1 MPETRNVT
9 IKVESLGVT
18 QTNHDGSRSQQ
29 VKCFVDELGMRQFP
43 TPIFVPVNAGLQ
55 AGNEYQ
61 VTLAKGKLKPSKEGN
76 WDSDFYWDWV
86 SMADPDAQPQQQA
99 QLPNATEVY
108 AEQTYEAD
116 PWDTPS
122 PPKPKPAWNGQ
133 GCPPGRDSINYSIEM
148 QVIHKDT
155 TLSYPVGTVEHRD
168 AFIAGRAYWLRTVW
182 GIEVPAEEPD
192 PSSL

>member
-9 IKVESLGVT
+9 IKVETVGIE
-18 QTNHDGSRSQQ
+18 QTNKDGSRQ
-29 VKCFVDELGMRQFP
+29 VKITYLCDDLNMKQYPSTLFVPQELGMK
-43 TPIFVPVNAGLQ
+43 AGT
-55 AGNEYQ
+55 EHY
-61 VTLAKGKLKPSKEGN
+61 VTLVKGKFHGKGTGQYDNE
-76 WDSDFYWDWV
+76 FFWDWV
-86 SMADPDAQPQQQA
+86 SRADPDAQPQQQA

-168 AFIAGRAYWLRTVW
+168 AFIAGRAYWLWTVW